1 MQKLSIHICGTAEK
15 LLLRFKHKIVFLK
28 LTYYTTICGLSK
40 YAMITHAVFLL
51 AETIAVQSV
60 YLIVIINL
68 SQWPSQGE
76 YLCRGYSATCHLNS
90 I

>member
-28 LTYYTTICGLSK
+28 LAYYATICGLSK

-51 AETIAVQSV
+51 AKTAGQSV

-68 SQWPSQGE
+68 SQ
-76 YLCRGYSATCHLNS
+76 
-90 I
+90 